1 MSGRG
6 GGVAWGLR
14 GEVRVGLAT
23 TMRRGLARR
32 DRVDRADR
40 LDTGTWCAGGAGVND
55 ASMSLARFERIG
67 LRRSTRVTL

>member
-23 TMRRGLARR
+23 TMRRGLAR
-32 DRVDRADR
+32 
-40 LDTGTWCAGGAGVND
+40 GVI
-55 ASMSLARFERIG
+55 AWIERIERIERIG
-67 LRRSTRVTL
+67 WILGHGAPGVRGVSGSMMRV